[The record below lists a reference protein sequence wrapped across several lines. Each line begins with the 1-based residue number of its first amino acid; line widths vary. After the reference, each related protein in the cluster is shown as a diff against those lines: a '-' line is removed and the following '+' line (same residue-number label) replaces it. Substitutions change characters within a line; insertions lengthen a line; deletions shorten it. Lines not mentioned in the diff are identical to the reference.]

1 MSRAK
6 KKGTIMDGSFENE
19 VPPPAVDG
27 TDSAI
32 PSSGLDVLFNKK
44 GEDDPEELPTEEEL
58 TEWKKLVFPSSRKL
72 PTYDGFLDSDLFG
85 RKIPFH
91 FVQIMPGPCD
101 AEFAY
106 SMSMFSARLLCNIV
120 DIFRGRQKLSLVEKV
135 LSEDYMR
142 KLKIASAQIVS
153 RMKRDAK
160 VYAQFG
166 LLPITVYTVESWMI
180 SPTCFESTV
189 LMGIGSRRLC
199 GNMKC
204 VLKGSAW
211 KFVTADFGM

>member
-1 MSRAK
+1 
-6 KKGTIMDGSFENE
+6 
-19 VPPPAVDG
+19 
-27 TDSAI
+27 
-32 PSSGLDVLFNKK
+32 
-44 GEDDPEELPTEEEL
+44 
-58 TEWKKLVFPSSRKL
+58 
-72 PTYDGFLDSDLFG
+72 
-85 RKIPFH
+85 
-91 FVQIMPGPCD
+91 MPGPCD

-153 RMKRDAK
+153 RMKKDVK
-160 VYAQFG
+160 VYAQLG

-189 LMGIGSRRLC
+189 LMGIGGRRLC

-211 KFVTADFGM
+211 KCVTADFGM

>member
-1 MSRAK
+1 
-6 KKGTIMDGSFENE
+6 MDGSFENE

-27 TDSAI
+27 TGLAI

-44 GEDDPEELPTEEEL
+44 GEDDPKELPTEEEL
-58 TEWKKLVFPSSRKL
+58 TEWKKLVFPSGRKL

-120 DIFRGRQKLSLVEKV
+120 DIFRGRQKLSQ
-135 LSEDYMR
+135 
-142 KLKIASAQIVS
+142 A
-153 RMKRDAK
+153 
-160 VYAQFG
+160 G
-166 LLPITVYTVESWMI
+166 
-180 SPTCFESTV
+180 
-189 LMGIGSRRLC
+189 
-199 GNMKC
+199 
-204 VLKGSAW
+204 
-211 KFVTADFGM
+211 

>member
-1 MSRAK
+1 MLS
-6 KKGTIMDGSFENE
+6 
-19 VPPPAVDG
+19 
-27 TDSAI
+27 
-32 PSSGLDVLFNKK
+32 
-44 GEDDPEELPTEEEL
+44 LPT
-58 TEWKKLVFPSSRKL
+58 
-72 PTYDGFLDSDLFG
+72 
-85 RKIPFH
+85 
-91 FVQIMPGPCD
+91 PC
-101 AEFAY
+101 
-106 SMSMFSARLLCNIV
+106 SMFSARLLCNIV

-211 KFVTADFGM
+211 KCVTADFGM

>member
-1 MSRAK
+1 
-6 KKGTIMDGSFENE
+6 MDGSFENE

-166 LLPITVYTVESWMI
+166 LLPITVYTVES
-180 SPTCFESTV
+180 
-189 LMGIGSRRLC
+189 
-199 GNMKC
+199 
-204 VLKGSAW
+204 
-211 KFVTADFGM
+211 

>member
-1 MSRAK
+1 M
-6 KKGTIMDGSFENE
+6 
-19 VPPPAVDG
+19 
-27 TDSAI
+27 
-32 PSSGLDVLFNKK
+32 
-44 GEDDPEELPTEEEL
+44 
-58 TEWKKLVFPSSRKL
+58 
-72 PTYDGFLDSDLFG
+72 
-85 RKIPFH
+85 
-91 FVQIMPGPCD
+91 
-101 AEFAY
+101 
-106 SMSMFSARLLCNIV
+106 
-120 DIFRGRQKLSLVEKV
+120 EKV

-211 KFVTADFGM
+211 KCVTADFGM

>member
-91 FVQIMPGPCD
+91 FV
-101 AEFAY
+101 
-106 SMSMFSARLLCNIV
+106 

-135 LSEDYMR
+135 LSEHYMR

-211 KFVTADFGM
+211 KCVTADFGM